1 VRARLSSTQDST
13 GDAVINTA
21 YIERLPATFRSRLAA
36 LARRSRAA
44 RQGTTLEAGMWLI
57 GTVYNFCC
65 EHRSLRLRYASGV
78 PIGDGSNE
86 PRSRLRA
93 SSMDALR
100 AAELYRSS
108 AQADR
113 GATEMVV
120 GSCCPCGLTT
130 HPRLNGILPLL
141 PPAPPVAYRCPPAPP
156 RIPCEG
162 VHRVRACADRIATFR
177 T

>member
-1 VRARLSSTQDST
+1 LPEGLIVAQALPSTTGKRGGSAHCARYGGGGAGSAELYAGQYRRR
-13 GDAVINTA
+13 GDQHRLHRTA
-21 YIERLPATFRSRLAA
+21 SGHLPLAAA
-36 LARRSRAA
+36 LAHRSRAAA

-113 GATEMVV
+113 GR
-120 GSCCPCGLTT
+120 PKW
-130 HPRLNGILPLL
+130 LL
-141 PPAPPVAYRCPPAPP
+141 EAAA
-156 RIPCEG
+156 
-162 VHRVRACADRIATFR
+162 HAA
-177 T
+177 